1 MLSLIDVQCPHCG
14 AQGQIM
20 LPPMGSI
27 IIGPCPQCKE
37 LVVVF
42 CGQVLALDKQIME
55 NADIRERRDHLHAV
69 LSEFLHE
76 RISKLMT
83 DEKGGGTA
91 SDSGESATGESEA
104 DESPALEQ
112 PVAESEP
119 AITEGE
125 FERFLDVDL
134 KLLDNKAYFRSVFG
148 GK

>member
-1 MLSLIDVQCPHCG
+1 
-14 AQGQIM
+14 M

-55 NADIRERRDHLHAV
+55 NADIRERREHLHAV

-83 DEKGGGTA
+83 DDKGTA
-91 SDSGESATGESEA
+91 GPSDSGDAAEDGEPGDDPVQNQEP
-104 DESPALEQ
+104 ETVPA
-112 PVAESEP
+112 PG
-119 AITEGE
+119 ITEGE
-125 FERFLDVDL
+125 FERFLEVDL
-134 KLLDNKAYFRSVFG
+134 KLLDNKAYFKSVFG